1 MKLWVQ
7 HTGERQ
13 TPIELEEQPFAS
25 GGEGELYEIVSP
37 GYARTVA
44 KIYHPKKRT
53 SLRHQKI
60 LYLHENPPKEF
71 EKEEG
76 IHLIWPKQLL
86 FNKNK
91 EFVGFLMKKATGDKL
106 ELLTLPKIPKR
117 YLDEWGAYSF
127 DEDKRLFQRLKICH
141 KIAKAIHRLHATE
154 QYILVDMKPDNIV
167 VSPEGNIALVD
178 LDSIEVVKD
187 GETIYDA
194 PVATPEYTPADS
206 YRKWEVDPTQEDP
219 WDRFGLAVIFYK
231 VLLGIHPFA
240 ASTGKPFEHL
250 TSIYEKI
257 TNGLYVHHPELR
269 SNFKVIPALHE
280 RFYSL
285 PTTLQNLF
293 NQCFI
298 DGYNDPFAR
307 PSSEEW
313 SMALHE
319 YHQRHFWT
327 KESIAIPPI
336 HLQYLPQQLN
346 TKQLYKIPVATIIS
360 QSPILE
366 IEKPITKKELKAQH
380 LPKEINNP
388 KELRSQ
394 RFFNFIIALLIL
406 VIGAGISLITP
417 WYLAVIGGVLA
428 YLGFNLMTYKTRK
441 SAEKKQT
448 IFNVFESQMS
458 YLEELIHSIK
468 RYESKI
474 QESITKITTL
484 QKETPP
490 DYLEDILTHKRML
503 SERISLFEQYAKR
516 RRVDLRKIKREE
528 KNEYNEL
535 KKYYYLK
542 SKEVTTIQT
551 IEAPTPLQYII
562 LLKRNHRLGKLSE
575 TENNAFEQD
584 LYQLELLK
592 TQKEIEIAELE
603 DKYVERSKDI
613 IFSVVESHKTIL
625 EEVERYHQ
633 LVTKEDENKVKQL
646 MEQQKISLSELERL
660 EFDLQRLE
668 KPLIE
673 QAATCRRA
681 KINADLYKKISYPR
695 HLLEMIGILRP
706 F

>member
-1 MKLWVQ
+1 
-7 HTGERQ
+7 
-13 TPIELEEQPFAS
+13 
-25 GGEGELYEIVSP
+25 
-37 GYARTVA
+37 
-44 KIYHPKKRT
+44 
-53 SLRHQKI
+53 
-60 LYLHENPPKEF
+60 
-71 EKEEG
+71 
-76 IHLIWPKQLL
+76 
-86 FNKNK
+86 
-91 EFVGFLMKKATGDKL
+91 
-106 ELLTLPKIPKR
+106 
-117 YLDEWGAYSF
+117 
-127 DEDKRLFQRLKICH
+127 
-141 KIAKAIHRLHATE
+141 
-154 QYILVDMKPDNIV
+154 
-167 VSPEGNIALVD
+167 
-178 LDSIEVVKD
+178 
-187 GETIYDA
+187 
-194 PVATPEYTPADS
+194 
-206 YRKWEVDPTQEDP
+206 
-219 WDRFGLAVIFYK
+219 
-231 VLLGIHPFA
+231 
-240 ASTGKPFEHL
+240 
-250 TSIYEKI
+250 
-257 TNGLYVHHPELR
+257 
-269 SNFKVIPALHE
+269 
-280 RFYSL
+280 
-285 PTTLQNLF
+285 LF

-360 QSPILE
+360 QSPVLE
-366 IEKPITKKELKAQH
+366 IEKPITRKELKAQH
-380 LPKEINNP
+380 LPKEINDP

-406 VIGAGISLITP
+406 VIGAGLSLIAP
-417 WYLAVIGGVLA
+417 WYLAVIGGILA

-458 YLEELIHSIK
+458 YLEELINSIK
-468 RYESKI
+468 GYESKI

-484 QKETPP
+484 QEETPP
-490 DYLEDILTHKRML
+490 DYLEDILTHKKML